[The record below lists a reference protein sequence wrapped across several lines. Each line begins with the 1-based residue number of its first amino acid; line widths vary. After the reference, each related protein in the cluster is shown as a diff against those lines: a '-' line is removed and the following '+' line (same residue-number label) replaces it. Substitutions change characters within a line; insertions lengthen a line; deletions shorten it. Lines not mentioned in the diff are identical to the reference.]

1 MEWRILRMNNIKNTI
16 ALILPFLLTGAVC
29 YADDWPQFRGPNRDG
44 KSAETGLLKKWPESG
59 PKLLWSVDGLGIGF
73 SSVVVADGFIYTTGM
88 LNGEGFLFAYDLSGN
103 LKWKV
108 SYGPEWQRSH
118 RGTRTIPT
126 VDDSRVYVFSGT
138 GILACFDAKTG
149 EEKWAVDTLNKF
161 EGKNI
166 MWGIAESVL
175 IVGANAIC
183 TPGGKDASVVAF
195 DKMTGRS
202 VWTSKGLSERSSYC
216 SPALIEIGGTE
227 LIATMLERSV
237 VGLDIKTGKVLWKDR
252 IKEGIGRHNHP
263 VSPLYRD
270 GYIYI
275 TAGYEIGGVMY
286 RLSADGTKISKKW
299 EDATLDVHHGG
310 VVLVDGYLYG
320 ANWTSNARGDWVCLD
335 WDNGKVMYETRWNG
349 NKGSIIY
356 ADGMLYCYDENTGDV
371 ALVKASPKDFEIVS
385 SFRVTEGSGKHWA
398 HPAISDGRLYIRH
411 GDALM
416 AYEIKSK

>member
-1 MEWRILRMNNIKNTI
+1 MRMNNVKSFV
-16 ALILPFLLTGAVC
+16 ALILTILLTGGVC
-29 YADDWPQFRGPNRDG
+29 LADDWPQFRGPNRSG
-44 KSAETGLLKKWPESG
+44 KSAETGLLKKWPGAG
-59 PKLLWSVDGLGIGF
+59 PKLLWSVGGLGIGF
-73 SSVVVADGFIYTTGM
+73 SSVAVADGFIYTTGM
-88 LNGEGFLFAYDLSGN
+88 LNGEGFLFAYDLAGN

-138 GILACFDAKTG
+138 GVLACFDTKTG
-149 EEKWAVDTLNKF
+149 KEKWTVDTVKKF
-161 EGKNI
+161 GGKNI

-183 TPGGKDASVVAF
+183 TPGGKDASVVAL
-195 DKMTGRS
+195 DKITGQT

-216 SPALIEIGGTE
+216 SPALIETGNAK
-227 LIATMLERSV
+227 LIVTMLERSV
-237 VGLDIKTGKVLWKDR
+237 VGLDIKTGRVLWKDR

-263 VSPLYRD
+263 VTPLYHD

-275 TAGYEIGGVMY
+275 TAGYDKGGVKY

-320 ANWTSNARGDWVCLD
+320 ANWNSNARGDWACLD
-335 WDNGKVMYETRWNG
+335 WANGKVMYETRWNG

-356 ADGMLYCYDENTGDV
+356 ADGMLYCYDENTGDL
-371 ALVKASPKDFEIVS
+371 ALVKASPKGFEIVS
-385 SFRVTEGSGKHWA
+385 SFRITEGSGKHWA

-416 AYEIKSK
+416 AYDIKNK

>member
-1 MEWRILRMNNIKNTI
+1 MNNIRNIIAFILTI
-16 ALILPFLLTGAVC
+16 LFTSAIC

-44 KSAETGLLKKWPESG
+44 KSTETGLLKKWPEGG
-59 PKLLWSVDGLGIGF
+59 PELLWSVGGLGMGF
-73 SSVVVADGFIYTTGM
+73 SSAVVADGFIYTTGM

-103 LKWKV
+103 LKWKE

-138 GILACFDAKTG
+138 GVLVCFDAKTG
-149 EEKWAVDTLNKF
+149 KEKWAVDALKKF

-183 TPGGKDASVVAF
+183 APGGKDASVVAL
-195 DKMTGRS
+195 DKMTGQS
-202 VWTSKGLSERSSYC
+202 VWTSKGLSEKSSYC
-216 SPALIEIGGTE
+216 SPTLIETGDTE
-227 LIATMLERSV
+227 LIVTMLERSV

-263 VSPLYRD
+263 VSPLYYD
-270 GYIYI
+270 GHIYI
-275 TAGYEIGGVMY
+275 TAGYDKGGVKY
-286 RLSADGTKISKKW
+286 RLSADGTKITKKW
-299 EDATLDVHHGG
+299 EDAILDIHHGG

-320 ANWTSNARGDWVCLD
+320 ANWNGNARGDWVCLD

-356 ADGMLYCYDENTGDV
+356 ADGMLYCYDENTGDL

-385 SFRVTEGSGKHWA
+385 SFRITEGSGKHWA

-416 AYEIKSK
+416 AFDIKNK

>member
-1 MEWRILRMNNIKNTI
+1 MNNIKSI
-16 ALILPFLLTGAVC
+16 VALIITILLTGAVC
-29 YADDWPQFRGPNRDG
+29 FADDWPQFRGHNRSG
-44 KSAETGLLKKWPESG
+44 KSAETGLLKKWPEAG
-59 PKLLWSVDGLGIGF
+59 PKLLWSVGGLGIGF
-73 SSVVVADGFIYTTGM
+73 SSVAVADGFIYTTGM
-88 LNGEGFLFAYDLSGN
+88 LNGEGFLFAYDLASN
-103 LKWKV
+103 LKWKK

-183 TPGGKDASVVAF
+183 TPGGKDGSVVAL
-195 DKMTGRS
+195 DKMTGQS
-202 VWTSKGLSERSSYC
+202 VWTSKGLSEKSSYC
-216 SPALIEIGGTE
+216 SPALIETGNTE
-227 LIATMLERSV
+227 LIVTMLERSV
-237 VGLDIKTGKVLWKDR
+237 VGLDTKTGKVLWKDR
-252 IKEGIGRHNHP
+252 INEGIGRSNHP
-263 VSPLYRD
+263 VSPLYHD

-275 TAGYEIGGVMY
+275 TAGYDKGGVKY

-320 ANWTSNARGDWVCLD
+320 ANWNSNARGDWACLD
-335 WDNGKVMYETRWNG
+335 WANGKVMYETRWNG

-356 ADGMLYCYDENTGDV
+356 ADGMLYCYDENTGDL
-371 ALVKASPKDFEIVS
+371 ALVKASPKGFEIVS
-385 SFRVTEGSGKHWA
+385 SFRITEGFGKHWA

-416 AYEIKSK
+416 AYDIKNK